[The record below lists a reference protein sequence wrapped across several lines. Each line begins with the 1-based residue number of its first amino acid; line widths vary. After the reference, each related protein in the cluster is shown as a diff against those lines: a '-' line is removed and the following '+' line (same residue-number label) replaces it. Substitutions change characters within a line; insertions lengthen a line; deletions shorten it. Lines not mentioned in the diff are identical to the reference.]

1 MLSPVGFGQARLTLP
16 GLMPDARGV
25 VVGRELVARF
35 PTLDRLVWFL
45 RLLSGEQGPDELWLG
60 MRILHGRS
68 ALGLREAIALLPNP
82 PGQAGDL
89 VARAARS
96 AGGQCFTGTGRHY
109 VQYRDVHAPFGYDTA
124 EVSHEGA
131 DLTLYATDSTAA
143 YRIVGEVPLE
153 RLLFGLE
160 PRRHPGSLESLVP
173 VGEGTVVYLSVR
185 RGLGG
190 RIIEHLVRA
199 GVRAEASLCEPE
211 RPSAFGVAST
221 YWLIRIAALPAR
233 LVSLVAR
240 TPGVVPFTP
249 VLDNVLVATGYS
261 HPIHLEACRAVLAG
275 PRLLMF
281 GPPPGGVTALPAPP
295 AFAPIADLVPLR
307 APPVLDAAPALVRS
321 SAPGPFE
328 VPLRLEPAPGLAARP
343 VAAWVPWAQAAWLR
357 RLCYALPPTALRGH
371 RVALLEPAL
380 LVLGSGAG
388 ADLGGLP
395 FGQLGGLPFGQ
406 LLDEAGPGILVPL
419 GMRITPLVSPR
430 QLAERL
436 GVTEGTF
443 LVFPS
448 AQGPPMRVLSG
459 QIEPLERHILAQAR
473 VEPERAPSAR
483 RMIAPAPEPAP
494 PDVTHDTLGPWPL
507 WGLRK

>member
-16 GLMPDARGV
+16 GLVPDARGV
-25 VVGRELVARF
+25 VAGRELVARF

-45 RLLSGEQGPDELWLG
+45 RLLSGEPGPDELWLG

-68 ALGLREAIALLPNP
+68 ALGLREAMALLPNP
-82 PGQAGDL
+82 PGQAADL
-89 VARAARS
+89 VARSART

-109 VQYRDVHAPFGYDTA
+109 VQYRDAHAPFGYDTA

-160 PRRHPGSLESLVP
+160 PRRRPGSLESLVP
-173 VGEGTVVYLSVR
+173 VGEGTVVYLTVR

-199 GVRAEASLCEPE
+199 GVRAEASLIEPE
-211 RPSAFGVAST
+211 RPSAFGVATSH
-221 YWLIRIAALPAR
+221 WLIRVEELPPR
-233 LVSLVAR
+233 LASLAAR

-249 VLDNVLVATGYS
+249 VLDNALVATGYA

-275 PRLLMF
+275 PRLLLF
-281 GPPPGGVTALPAPP
+281 APPPAGVTALTTPP
-295 AFAPIADLVPLR
+295 AFSPIADLLPLR
-307 APPVLDAAPALVRS
+307 SPPVLDAAPALARS

-328 VPLRLEPAPGLAARP
+328 VPLRLEPAAGQSYRA

-357 RLCYALPPTALRGH
+357 RLCYALPPAALRGH
-371 RVALLEPAL
+371 RVAMLEPAL
-380 LVLGSGAG
+380 LVLGGGAS
-388 ADLGGLP
+388 AD
-395 FGQLGGLPFGQ
+395 LGGLPFGQ
-406 LLDEAGPGILVPL
+406 LLDEAAPGILVPV
-419 GMRITPLVSPR
+419 GMHITPLVSPR

-436 GVTEGTF
+436 GVTEGTY
-443 LVFPS
+443 LVFHAPDS
-448 AQGPPMRVLSG
+448 PPVRVLAG

-473 VEPERAPSAR
+473 VEPERAASVR
-483 RMIAPAPEPAP
+483 RLAAPAEESAP
-494 PDVTHDTLGPWPL
+494 PDVTHDPLGPWPL

>member
-16 GLMPDARGV
+16 GLLPDARGV

-45 RLLSGEQGPDELWLG
+45 RLLSGEPGPDELWMG

-68 ALGLREAIALLPNP
+68 ALGLREVLALMPNP
-82 PGQAGDL
+82 PGQAADL
-89 VARAARS
+89 VARSARS

-109 VQYRDVHAPFGYDTA
+109 VQYRDTHAPFGYDTA
-124 EVSHEGA
+124 EVSHDGA
-131 DLTLYATDSTAA
+131 DVTLYATDSTAA
-143 YRIVGEVPLE
+143 YRVVGEVPLE

-160 PRRHPGSLESLVP
+160 PRRRPGALESLIP
-173 VGEGTVVYLSVR
+173 VGEGSVVYLTVR

-199 GVRAEASLCEPE
+199 GVRADASLCEPE
-211 RPSAFGVAST
+211 RPSAFGVSST
-221 YWLIRIAALPAR
+221 YWLIRIEELPPRLALLA
-233 LVSLVAR
+233 AR

-249 VLDNVLVATGYS
+249 VLENVLVTSGYA

-275 PRLLMF
+275 SRLLLF
-281 GPPPGGVTALPAPP
+281 GPPPGGVIALGNPP

-307 APPVLDAAPALVRS
+307 VPPVLDAAPALVRS
-321 SAPGPFE
+321 SAPAPFE
-328 VPLRLEPAPGLAARP
+328 VPLRLEPAPGLPARP
-343 VAAWVPWAQAAWLR
+343 VGAWVPWAQAAWLR
-357 RLCYALPPTALRGH
+357 RLCYALPPAALRGH
-371 RVALLEPAL
+371 RVAMLEPAL

-395 FGQLGGLPFGQ
+395 FGQL
-406 LLDEAGPGILVPL
+406 LDEAAPGILVPL
-419 GMRITPLVSPR
+419 GMRITPQVSPR
-430 QLAERL
+430 QLADRL
-436 GVTEGTF
+436 GVTEGTY

-448 AQGPPMRVLSG
+448 AQGPPVRVLSG
-459 QIEPLERHILAQAR
+459 QIEPLERHVLSQAR
-473 VEPERAPSAR
+473 VEPERAASAR
-483 RMIAPAPEPAP
+483 RMAPPAPEPSP
-494 PDVTHDTLGPWPL
+494 PDVIHDALGPWPL